1 VDRRR
6 TRELLKEPNLSS
18 RLLRKASD
26 LRDRLT
32 VQSGPLSDTQE
43 TEDAEQLLS
52 WLTDRRERSNGLPE
66 MWKVIAE
73 PIGGNPPEPMKEK
86 GAEDKN
92 LSGLVIYLTN
102 GEEKREVSRVAYVR
116 RFSSNPKDSF
126 QKRLQKELDK
136 ANSSV
141 QVMNELYADYDR
153 ELESMRLK
161 RDELRDKEREILET
175 VSSGVV

>member
-1 VDRRR
+1 M
-6 TRELLKEPNLSS
+6 
-18 RLLRKASD
+18 
-26 LRDRLT
+26 
-32 VQSGPLSDTQE
+32 
-43 TEDAEQLLS
+43 
-52 WLTDRRERSNGLPE
+52 PE

-73 PIGGNPPEPMKEK
+73 PIEANPPEPNKAK
-86 GAEDKN
+86 GEEDKN

-102 GEEKREVSRVAYVR
+102 GSQKREVSRVAYVR
-116 RFSSNPKDSF
+116 RFSANPKDSF